1 MTRFPLHSAETA
13 PEAAKRP
20 LRGRRP
26 EPHQFT
32 SLTRNELWEF
42 NALQYTVMRGLD
54 PRIFVGSFEIPP
66 RDRRGW
72 PCPIPGLDPGT
83 AMTIRETD
91 YALIPKA

>member
-42 NALQYTVMRGLD
+42 NALQYTV
-54 PRIFVGSFEIPP
+54 VSQFEIP
-66 RDRRGW
+66 GFG
-72 PCPIPGLDPGT
+72 PIPQAASFT
-83 AMTIRETD
+83 RRYSSM
-91 YALIPKA
+91 